1 MANISITGSHNAA
14 VAIERDNKIISV
26 IEIERLL
33 NYKNSGIVEYK
44 PAHTKFF
51 LIPFILEFIRH
62 EFNIHEFEN
71 CFYLDTKAWD
81 DILGQ
86 TFYELIPAANYIKC
100 SHHAA
105 HAAGTFYQSS
115 YQSAL
120 VFSFDGGGDDGFFN
134 VYKVDRKLGGVLL
147 GKHDIDLGFPYMSF
161 GAFLDDIKYEPFLE
175 NGNLVYPGKLM
186 GLCAFGNVLEEFL
199 PVFKDYYYS
208 RPSPLD
214 SDCFKKL
221 NRISDAMGIEF
232 NTKDRLKG
240 QIAYDIA
247 ATSQRAFEE
256 CFLEISEPYIVK
268 DP

>member
-86 TFYELIPAANYIKC
+86 TFYELIPAAI
-100 SHHAA
+100 
-105 HAAGTFYQSS
+105 
-115 YQSAL
+115 
-120 VFSFDGGGDDGFFN
+120 
-134 VYKVDRKLGGVLL
+134 
-147 GKHDIDLGFPYMSF
+147 I
-161 GAFLDDIKYEPFLE
+161 
-175 NGNLVYPGKLM
+175 
-186 GLCAFGNVLEEFL
+186 
-199 PVFKDYYYS
+199 
-208 RPSPLD
+208 
-214 SDCFKKL
+214 
-221 NRISDAMGIEF
+221 
-232 NTKDRLKG
+232 
-240 QIAYDIA
+240 
-247 ATSQRAFEE
+247 
-256 CFLEISEPYIVK
+256 
-268 DP
+268 